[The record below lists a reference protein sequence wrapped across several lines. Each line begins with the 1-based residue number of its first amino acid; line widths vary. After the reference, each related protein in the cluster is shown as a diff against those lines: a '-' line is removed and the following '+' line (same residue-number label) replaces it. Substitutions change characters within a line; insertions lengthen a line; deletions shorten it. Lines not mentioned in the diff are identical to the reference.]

1 MLPGQLKKLTIE
13 AFKKIKMDAKDRVGE
28 PFSVQFNPST
38 YSRVYDIDY
47 DQHAGTGNSGAPP
60 RFGQIKPQDYTFELV
75 FDGTGVDSFLS
86 IERMDVHDEIEKFLD
101 LCARINGEI
110 HRPNYLRVSWG
121 KLILACV
128 LKSATIAITL
138 FKPDGKPLRAKV
150 TAVFS
155 ESIPEEQRVGQE
167 AKQSPDLTHVRFLRR
182 GETLPNL
189 TDAIY
194 GDPGDYAAVA
204 RFNDLDHFRALVPG
218 AALRLP
224 PAVDLPDPSA

>member
-13 AFKKIKMDAKDRVGE
+13 AFKDPGMTAADRVGE

-38 YSRVYDIDY
+38 YSRVYEIDY
-47 DQHAGTGNSGAPP
+47 DQHAGTGNGSAPS
-60 RFGQIKPQDYTFELV
+60 RFGRIKPQDYTFELV
-75 FDGTGVDSFLS
+75 FDGTGVDGLP
-86 IERMDVHDEIEKFLD
+86 IIGRKDVHEEIEKFLD

-110 HRPNYLRVSWG
+110 HRPNYLIVSWG
-121 KLILACV
+121 DLILRCV
-128 LKSATIAITL
+128 LKSASIAITL
-138 FKPDGKPLRAKV
+138 FKPDGKPLRAKM

-155 ESIPEEQRVGQE
+155 ESIPVEEAAAETGLE
-167 AKQSPDLTHVRFLRR
+167 SPDLTHVRVLGR

-189 TDAIY
+189 TNSIY
-194 GDPGDYAAVA
+194 GDPDDYAAVA

-218 AALRLP
+218 TSLRLP

>member
-13 AFKKIKMDAKDRVGE
+13 GYKTIEMGTADLVGE

-38 YSRVYDIDY
+38 YSRVYEIEY
-47 DQHAGTGNSGAPP
+47 DQEAGTGNSGAPP

-75 FDGTGVDSFLS
+75 FDGTGVDGFL
-86 IERMDVHDEIEKFLD
+86 ILGRKDVHEELEKFLN
-101 LCARINGEI
+101 LCARMNGEI
-110 HRPNYLRVSWG
+110 HRPNYLKVSWG
-121 KLILACV
+121 DLILRCV
-128 LKSATIAITL
+128 LKSATIAYTL

-155 ESIPEEQRVGQE
+155 ESIPEEQRVAE
-167 AKQSPDLTHVRFLRR
+167 VAPASPDLTHVRVLQR

-189 TDAIY
+189 TNSIY
-194 GDPGDYAAVA
+194 GDPEEYAAVA

-218 AALRLP
+218 TALRLP
-224 PAVDLPDPSA
+224 PAEDLPDPSA